1 MLNRPKVTIIGTGN
15 VGSAL
20 AQRLLTQNIA
30 NVVLV
35 DVLVGKA
42 AGIAL
47 DLYQAGAVESYDREV
62 IGTDQYADTA
72 NSDVIVVTAGVP
84 RKPGMDRNDL
94 LRINA
99 QIVTTSV
106 PQAIAVSPEAIV
118 IVVTNPLDVITY
130 LTWQVSGLPPQR
142 VIGMA
147 GALDTARFQSFIA
160 QELNISSVDVRAIVM
175 GGHGDLM
182 VPLPRYASVNGIPL
196 TELLSAKVIAGLLER
211 TRHGGAEIVQLLQ
224 TGSAYF
230 APAAATHEMIEAILS
245 DRGRIIPASAYLSG
259 EYGLANLFMGVPI
272 KVGKNGVEQ
281 VLELKL
287 TSQELELLEASA
299 QAILANIAELSRSI

>member
-1 MLNRPKVTIIGTGN
+1 MLNPPKVTIIGTGN

-20 AQRLLTQNIA
+20 AQRLLSQNIA

-35 DVLVGKA
+35 DVLVCKA
-42 AGIAL
+42 RGIAL
-47 DLYQAGAVESYDREV
+47 DLHQASTIYGYDCEMV
-62 IGTDQYADTA
+62 GTDQYADTA
-72 NSDVIVVTAGVP
+72 DSDVIVVTAGIA
-84 RKPGMDRNDL
+84 RRPGMDRNDL
-94 LRINA
+94 LKTNA
-99 QIVTTSV
+99 EIISSSV
-106 PQAIAVSPEAIV
+106 PKAIACSPEAIV
-118 IVVTNPLDVITY
+118 VVVTNPLDVITY
-130 LTWQVSGLPPQR
+130 LTWQVSGLPPER

-160 QELNISSVDVRAIVM
+160 RELHISSVDVRAIVM

-196 TELLSAKVIAGLLER
+196 TELLSAEVIESLINR
-211 TRHGGAEIVQLLQ
+211 TRHGGAEIVELLQ

-230 APAAATHEMIEAILS
+230 APAAATFTMIEAILS
-245 DRGRIIPASAYLSG
+245 DRDRIIPASAYLSG
-259 EYGLANLFMGVPI
+259 QYGLENLFMGVPI

-287 TSQELELLEASA
+287 TQEELHLLQTSA
-299 QAILANIAELSRSI
+299 QAVSTSIRDLEYL